1 MYKMSS
7 QSKSSQSALSQTTFQ
22 SKTQSCTLEYVQSLP
37 LDTLFEYALRYLRM
51 VEAKRRL
58 NHAYRQKEHVKES
71 RRKYYYVRHDI
82 YHSTYNPQ
90 GRIEKRHK
98 RPKESK

>member
-1 MYKMSS
+1 MSS
-7 QSKSSQSALSQTTFQ
+7 QSKSSQSTVSQSTFQ
-22 SKTQSCTLEYVQSLP
+22 SEIHPCTLEYVQSLP
-37 LDTLFEYALRYLRM
+37 LATLHEYALRYLRM
-51 VEAKRRL
+51 VEAKRKL

-71 RRKYYYVRHDI
+71 RRKYYYIRHDI
-82 YHSTYNPQ
+82 YHPTYNPQ